1 MRAQRP
7 ERVTSPASGVVTLA
21 AVKEFLR
28 IEADETGEDAL
39 LGTLI
44 ASASH
49 HLDGYGGLLGR
60 ALITQQWRQRFSDFP
75 YGDDLPIP
83 LGPVQGTPTISY
95 VDQLGGTLSFT
106 GFHLVSLPL
115 GPALELQDGLAW
127 PLPATRP
134 DAVTVTWSAGYGD
147 APADVPEPFQVAA
160 LQLIAHWYATR
171 EAVNVGN
178 IVSEVPWGLRQTIAS
193 MRDFGG

>member
-7 ERVTSPASGVVTLA
+7 ERVTAPASGIVTLA
-21 AVKEFLR
+21 QVKEFLR
-28 IEADETGEDAL
+28 IDEDEAGENAL
-39 LGTLI
+39 LNTLI
-44 ASASH
+44 ASASY

-60 ALITQQWRQRFSDFP
+60 ALITQGWRQRFSDFP
-75 YGDDLPIP
+75 EGDDLPIP

-95 VDQLGGTLSFT
+95 VDQLGTPTSFT
-106 GFHLVSLPL
+106 GFHLISLPL

-134 DAVTVTWSAGYGD
+134 DSVTLTWTAGYGNT
-147 APADVPEPFQVAA
+147 PADVPEPFQIAA

-178 IVSEVPWGLRQTIAS
+178 IVTEVPWGLRQTIAS